1 MMKIIQNYLDK
12 LHPETFKA
20 NAGVALTGLVS
31 GLIVAIVS
39 LSLGR
44 FPIAL
49 VGLWM
54 SLWSIMI
61 FALKAIR

>member
-1 MMKIIQNYLDK
+1 MMKNIRNYLDK
-12 LHPETFKA
+12 LQPESFKA

-44 FPIAL
+44 FSIAL

-61 FALKAIR
+61 FVIKAIR